1 MEFPKRDV
9 VQIPPV
15 TTPGVVD
22 APNAPYG
29 YAPDQFNNAAAPPP
43 TYKDDSNDHCNILP
57 PAPRSQIYPPKCGNL
72 KPPFKKGGLYI
83 TYSPAQGTAGFTQ
96 GAPDNAKWVR
106 GNEFGDNYKENLRF
120 SNRNG
125 DLLTMGHQDKLA
137 NAHLH
142 SKEINV
148 GKVLQ
153 SNPLYVADS
162 PFYKRGPPGCS
173 TCSAYEQQQCAGD
186 CGCKRSNMG
195 SDSSVPCTPDSQ
207 PTSCTRKD
215 RWNLTYPHLAEYT
228 NSGQPIF
235 YSDPA
240 QQPTFYIGEAKNG
253 VKVIEG
259 FNPIDFDS
267 GSTQMMVIIWAV
279 ALIAVFMLM
288 VTLRKRN

>member
-1 MEFPKRDV
+1 MEFPKKDV

-43 TYKDDSNDHCNILP
+43 TYKDDTNDHCNILP

-72 KPPFKKGGLYI
+72 KPPFKKGGLYL

-96 GAPDNAKWVR
+96 GAPDNANWVR
-106 GNEFGDNYKENLRF
+106 GNEFGDNYKEKQF
-120 SNRNG
+120 
-125 DLLTMGHQDKLA
+125 A

-173 TCSAYEQQQCAGD
+173 GCSAYEQQQCSPP
-186 CGCKRSNMG
+186 CK
-195 SDSSVPCTPDSQ
+195 CTPDSQ

-215 RWNLTYPHLAEYT
+215 KWNMTYPHLAEYT

-240 QQPTFYIGEAKNG
+240 QQPTFYIGPDKNG

-267 GSTQMMVIIWAV
+267 GSTQMMVLIWAV

>member
-1 MEFPKRDV
+1 MQLSDHRTYMEFPKRDV

-15 TTPGVVD
+15 STPGVVD
-22 APNAPYG
+22 APHAPYG

-57 PAPRSQIYPPKCGNL
+57 PAPRSQIYPPKCGSL
-72 KPPFKKGGLYI
+72 KPKFEPGSLYL
-83 TYSPAQGTAGFTQ
+83 TYSPEQGTAGFTQ
-96 GAPDNAKWVR
+96 GAPDNANFVR
-106 GNEFGDNYKENLRF
+106 GNEFADNYNQKQF
-120 SNRNG
+120 
-125 DLLTMGHQDKLA
+125 A

-162 PFYKRGPPGCS
+162 PFYKRGKPGCS
-173 TCSAYEQQQCAGD
+173 RCSAYHHQQCRGD

-195 SDSSVPCTPDSQ
+195 SDLSVPCTPDSQ
-207 PTSCTRKD
+207 PTSCTRGDK
-215 RWNLTYPHLAEYT
+215 WNLTYPHFPEFAK
-228 NSGQPIF
+228 SGQPIF

-240 QQPTFYIGEAKNG
+240 QQPTFFIGEGKNR

-267 GSTQMMVIIWAV
+267 GSTQMMVIIWAI
-279 ALIAVFMLM
+279 ALIAIFLLM
-288 VTLRKRN
+288 VSLRKRN